1 MVSRMLSLVVAF
13 AFFSVVMANEM
24 GTKTDLTL
32 KAGGQ
37 TKFSLGGKEFTVRFV
52 EVVEDSR
59 CPKGVDCVWAG
70 MARVRL
76 ELSVNRGETQEVV
89 LDTLAETDTAEFG
102 DSSIRLKSL
111 DPYPEAGAQIDPKT
125 YVATLEVTPRKGS

>member
-1 MVSRMLSLVVAF
+1 MVSRILILVIAF
-13 AFFSVVMANEM
+13 AFFSVAMANEM
-24 GTKTDLTL
+24 DSGTDLTL
-32 KAGGQ
+32 KPGGQ
-37 TKFSLGGKEFTVRFV
+37 TKFSLDGKEFTVRFV

-70 MARVRL
+70 MARIRL
-76 ELSVNRGETQEVV
+76 ELSVNGGETQEVV

-111 DPYPEAGAQIDPKT
+111 DPYPEADAQIDPMA
-125 YVATLEVTPRKGS
+125 YVATLEIVPGKGI